1 MAFFGAACRFEER
14 PESIDTGAP
23 KCYNFLEFAGFLFA
37 FPPIRLSRVRQK
49 LGRERL
55 SFIKRS
61 KVIESQFAEL
71 ANTQGAFS

>member
-1 MAFFGAACRFEER
+1 MAFFGAVRRFEEQ
-14 PESIDTGAP
+14 PESIDTSAP
-23 KCYNFLEFAGFLFA
+23 KCYNFLEFAGFSYV

-49 LGRERL
+49 LGRERP

-61 KVIESQFAEL
+61 DAIEPQFAEL